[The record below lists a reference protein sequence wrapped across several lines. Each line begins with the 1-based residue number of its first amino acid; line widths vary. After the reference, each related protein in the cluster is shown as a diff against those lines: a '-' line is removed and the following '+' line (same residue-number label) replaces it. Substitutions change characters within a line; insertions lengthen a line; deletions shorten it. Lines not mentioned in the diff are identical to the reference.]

1 MICRPHFASFRPRT
15 PAPSQLSLGHKL
27 CLAFCSMSV
36 SVLLGQSPLSFH
48 LIAPRA
54 LSITTSPWFMYLRY
68 TFAKGFPLVL
78 PLQLQP
84 HQCPPRVRTIV
95 FLFSKFHSIH
105 FRAAHCPSLPTISIQ
120 SSLHPNPNPVCL
132 CCPPSTPR
140 SRCGIAS
147 ASRSCHSP
155 PLRCLGPCYPH
166 RVRNAKSRRSQ
177 LSLAPLGECGCTL
190 RESIHTLVC
199 ETRVARRAK
208 SGMDVPASADI
219 WRRSTS

>member
-1 MICRPHFASFRPRT
+1 
-15 PAPSQLSLGHKL
+15 
-27 CLAFCSMSV
+27 MSV

-120 SSLHPNPNPVCL
+120 SSLHPNPNPL
-132 CCPPSTPR
+132 PLAPTALSWSMLST
-140 SRCGIAS
+140 SRLKREIAS
-147 ASRSCHSP
+147 FAT
-155 PLRCLGPCYPH
+155 
-166 RVRNAKSRRSQ
+166 V
-177 LSLAPLGECGCTL
+177 
-190 RESIHTLVC
+190 
-199 ETRVARRAK
+199 TRTA
-208 SGMDVPASADI
+208 
-219 WRRSTS
+219 W